1 MKYHKL
7 TRVTP
12 DRLLEI
18 LLNLGALKKT
28 ELGYRYAYD
37 DEGRAWTKYRVGK
50 ELSTMFKY
58 KASSRH
64 PPYAVLRL
72 LKKTSDEYCITWP
85 EYSKGNPEYLPVA
98 SDRIG
103 AIESTYGVDMNKAT
117 REERRFL
124 SKKYGHRP
132 DGQKGLE
139 FDERMRLC
147 IKCRFGHL
155 LKDQTSLSD
164 QTSTFQPEDMSQVL
178 QSLSPFSYSHRYDNH
193 EDSKSYDETLN
204 EYCQ

>member
-7 TRVTP
+7 TGVTP

-18 LLNLGALKKT
+18 MLDLGALKKT

-50 ELSTMFKY
+50 ELSIMFKY
-58 KASSRH
+58 KARSRH
-64 PPYAVLRL
+64 PPYAILRL

-85 EYSKGNPEYLPVA
+85 EYSKGNPEYLSVA
-98 SDRIG
+98 SDRVG
-103 AIESTYGVDMNKAT
+103 AIESTYGVDMSKAT
-117 REERRFL
+117 RDEQRFL

-155 LKDQTSLSD
+155 LKDKTSLSG
-164 QTSTFQPEDMSQVL
+164 QTSAFQPEDMSQVL
-178 QSLSPFSYSHRYDNH
+178 QSLSPFSYNHRDDNYQYG
-193 EDSKSYDETLN
+193 KSYDEALN
-204 EYCQ
+204 EDR

>member
-7 TRVTP
+7 TGVTP

-18 LLNLGALKKT
+18 MLSLGALKKT
-28 ELGYRYAYD
+28 ELGYKYAYD

-50 ELSTMFKY
+50 ELSILFKY
-58 KASSRH
+58 KARSRH

-85 EYSKGNPEYLPVA
+85 EYSKGNPEYLSVA
-98 SDRIG
+98 SDRVG
-103 AIESTYGVDMNKAT
+103 AIESTYGVDMSKAT
-117 REERRFL
+117 REEQRFL

-147 IKCRFGHL
+147 IRSRFEHL
-155 LKDQTSLSD
+155 LKDQTSPSD
-164 QTSTFQPEDMSQVL
+164 QTLAFQPEDMSQVL
-178 QSLSPFSYSHRYDNH
+178 QSLSPFSYNRRDNNY
-193 EDSKSYDETLN
+193 EYGKSYDEALN
-204 EYCQ
+204 EDC